1 LATSPWE
8 LNLGNAKRQCKLFQM
23 TEIDEMLKAA
33 NAAREMAY
41 VPYSN
46 FAVGAVVRGASGR
59 LYAGCNVEN
68 AAYPQGQCAEASAI
82 GALILAGESEI
93 VEALVVGPSGIPCTP
108 CGGCR
113 QRLRE
118 FASDDVAVHVCEPE
132 GKLLTMTIGELLPN
146 SFGPNHLK

>member
-1 LATSPWE
+1 
-8 LNLGNAKRQCKLFQM
+8 M
-23 TEIDEMLKAA
+23 TDIDEMLKAA

-46 FAVGAVVRGASGR
+46 FAVGAVVRGASGH

-82 GALILAGESEI
+82 GALVLAGETEI
-93 VEALVVGPSGIPCTP
+93 IEALVVGPSGIPCTP

-118 FASDDVAVHVCEPE
+118 FACDDVVVHVCEPK
-132 GKLLTMTIGELLPN
+132 GKVLTMTIGELLPN
-146 SFGPNHLK
+146 SFGPDNLK